1 MEKKQRIADFLQR
14 HAGTEPVSFHM
25 PGHKGAQIYRENGYG
40 AFLDSFMDWDI
51 TEIPG
56 ADNLFQTEGIIA
68 ETMRRYKTMYGAK
81 ESYLLINGSS
91 TGLIAAILTT
101 VSPGGKLIMARNC
114 HKSVLN
120 GVMLAGGQP
129 VYAQPELIEEYGIS
143 GTISPA
149 EIERCLKAHPDSNA
163 VLLPSPNYYG
173 ICSDIAA
180 IAEVVHRAGKIL
192 IVDQAHGAHLKFFDR
207 YGENIDRRLS
217 APEVQAVSLKAAENL
232 GADIVINS
240 THKTLASLT
249 QSAVVH
255 LCTDRVDKY
264 EFEDKLQMIES
275 TSPSYLLMASL
286 DINADLLEKK
296 GEKLFGAWE
305 DNLQYFYERS
315 DEIPGLQVMR
325 HPFLDHTK
333 INLDMSAYGLSGL
346 DLEDL
351 LMERNIFAEL
361 TTGNILMCMTGIG
374 NKRYDYERLLAALQ
388 EIAEERPLIRGG
400 DCKEI
405 VAASRG
411 AWDFQ
416 KLTQRPIPKEKERI
430 PLETACGRVCAASVI
445 PYPPGIP
452 ILCPGE
458 IMEKSAL
465 DYVKAL
471 REAGEKVMGIDDLG
485 RVTVGKE

>member
-1 MEKKQRIADFLQR
+1 M
-14 HAGTEPVSFHM
+14 
-25 PGHKGAQIYRENGYG
+25 
-40 AFLDSFMDWDI
+40 
-51 TEIPG
+51 
-56 ADNLFQTEGIIA
+56 
-68 ETMRRYKTMYGAK
+68 
-81 ESYLLINGSS
+81 
-91 TGLIAAILTT
+91 
-101 VSPGGKLIMARNC
+101 
-114 HKSVLN
+114 
-120 GVMLAGGQP
+120 
-129 VYAQPELIEEYGIS
+129 
-143 GTISPA
+143 
-149 EIERCLKAHPDSNA
+149 
-163 VLLPSPNYYG
+163 
-173 ICSDIAA
+173 
-180 IAEVVHRAGKIL
+180 
-192 IVDQAHGAHLKFFDR
+192 
-207 YGENIDRRLS
+207 
-217 APEVQAVSLKAAENL
+217 KAAENL

-315 DEIPGLQVMR
+315 NEIPGLRVMR